1 DNLIIKGNNLLALHS
16 LKEKYAG
23 KVKFIYIDP
32 PYYFSAVRSSDTFSY
47 NSNFKLSSWL
57 IFMKNR
63 LEVARDLL
71 DDDGVIFISISE
83 DGQAYLKV
91 LMDEV
96 FGKNNFVETFIWKNS
111 DNASALG
118 NKSRSGL
125 EYIHAYEKVKNP
137 NKRWIGTESG
147 NEDAPL
153 INVSNKI
160 SE

>member
-1 DNLIIKGNNLLALHS
+1 
-16 LKEKYAG
+16 
-23 KVKFIYIDP
+23 
-32 PYYFSAVRSSDTFSY
+32 
-47 NSNFKLSSWL
+47 
-57 IFMKNR
+57 
-63 LEVARDLL
+63 
-71 DDDGVIFISISE
+71 
-83 DGQAYLKV
+83 
-91 LMDEV
+91 
-96 FGKNNFVETFIWKNS
+96 KNNFVETFIWKNS

-160 SE
+160 SELKFKEDIIRFNIPDGIYKAGSYPKVELLDDLIVENGRNKNSIRMKGKFKWSQDYLNNEVRNGGDFVIKSKLFSIRYQ